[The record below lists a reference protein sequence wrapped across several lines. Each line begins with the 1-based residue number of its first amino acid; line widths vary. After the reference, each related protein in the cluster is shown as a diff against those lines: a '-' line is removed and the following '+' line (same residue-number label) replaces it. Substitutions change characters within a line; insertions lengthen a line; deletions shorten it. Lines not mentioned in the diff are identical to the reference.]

1 MSKDFLSEEAI
12 YKEHKIQEIEEKVN
26 KYDLLY
32 KSGNKKKDKT
42 FDFQKFKTRKF
53 FGRENF
59 SGIITPDDALEE
71 QINLKDEIDKES
83 TKPNKQEKKST
94 NF

>member
-32 KSGNKKKDKT
+32 KSGNKHLI
-42 FDFQKFKTRKF
+42 FKSSKQ
-53 FGRENF
+53 EN
-59 SGIITPDDALEE
+59 SLEE
-71 QINLKDEIDKES
+71 KILVVLLLQMMHLK
-83 TKPNKQEKKST
+83 NKLT
-94 NF
+94 